1 MGDVERKIL
10 QVHDSFN
17 KREPLWHEV
26 LAVVHDENTAHV
38 QLDVVVL
45 LALALEHVER
55 SAFRHEEH
63 CAELEATLDREML
76 DLKVLLPVVG
86 HGLVKCGVL
95 SMLNLRWVAHPERLL
110 RVELLPLGLDI
121 LDLLGLLWLVL
132 LALVDFLNFGLVV
145 TLLIVIIVRLI
156 ICDLLLLGLFS
167 PKVDGVVDELGVLF
181 NKVLETALLKV
192 LHLILLHLENDARAA
207 AKGLGLIWDNGEGPT
222 SARLPAKLL
231 ILVVFRD
238 DSHLLCHEVRGV
250 ETDSELPDHTNVTD
264 ACVEGLH
271 ESLGA
276 GLGDSAEVV
285 DEVCLG
291 HANPSV
297 LNGERVV
304 GLVWD
309 KTNAQLRGCL
319 ELRRVLDRLEPDFV
333 QRIGCV

>member
-76 DLKVLLPVVG
+76 DLEVLLPVVG

-110 RVELLPLGLDI
+110 RVELLPLVLDL

-145 TLLIVIIVRLI
+145 T
-156 ICDLLLLGLFS
+156 LLLLGLFS

-222 SARLPAKLL
+222 SARLPP
-231 ILVVFRD
+231 
-238 DSHLLCHEVRGV
+238 C
-250 ETDSELPDHTNVTD
+250 
-264 ACVEGLH
+264 
-271 ESLGA
+271 
-276 GLGDSAEVV
+276 
-285 DEVCLG
+285 
-291 HANPSV
+291 
-297 LNGERVV
+297 
-304 GLVWD
+304 
-309 KTNAQLRGCL
+309 
-319 ELRRVLDRLEPDFV
+319 
-333 QRIGCV
+333 